1 MSARLENKAF
11 IVTGGSSGIG
21 FAVARRLTAEGA
33 AVVIG
38 SRRKDVGGAAARE
51 PPHRRWH
58 SDLRTGRR
66 HDRGRRRPTGHRCSR
81 RVRALDGAFNNAG
94 GVNASGPISTVD
106 ADTWNAELTQNV
118 TSVFHCLKYQ
128 IPAVLETGGAIVNNA
143 SNMGVVALPEAAP
156 YVAAKHAVVGLT
168 RSVAL
173 EVADRGVRVN
183 AITTGGVD
191 TPLARG
197 SMATTPEALAYI
209 ESLHPVKRI
218 AQPDEIA
225 PFVAFLLSDEASFIT
240 APPSRSTVGSPRA
253 EQYST
258 KTTAGP
264 E

>member
-38 SRRKDVGGAAARE
+38 SRRKDVGEAAAE
-51 PPHRRWH
+51 
-58 SDLRTGRR
+58 SLRTAGGRAIFVPADVTIEDDAAR
-66 HDRGRRRPTGHRCSR
+66 LVTTAVAEFGR
-81 RVRALDGAFNNAG
+81 LDGAFNNAG

-106 ADTWNAELTQNV
+106 TDSWDAELTQNV

-225 PFVAFLLSDEASFIT
+225 PFVAFLLSDESSFVTGAALAID
-240 APPSRSTVGSPRA
+240 GGF
-253 EQYST
+253 
-258 KTTAGP
+258 TTR
-264 E
+264 

>member
-38 SRRKDVGGAAARE
+38 SRHKDVGEAAAE
-51 PPHRRWH
+51 
-58 SDLRTGRR
+58 SLRTAGGTAIFVPADVTIEDDAARLVTAAVAEFGR
-66 HDRGRRRPTGHRCSR
+66 
-81 RVRALDGAFNNAG
+81 LDGAFNNAG

-197 SMATTPEALAYI
+197 SMATTPEVLAYI

-240 APPSRSTVGSPRA
+240 GAALAIDGGF
-253 EQYST
+253 
-258 KTTAGP
+258 TTR
-264 E
+264 

>member
-1 MSARLENKAF
+1 MSSRFESKVL

-21 FAVARRLTAEGA
+21 LAVARRLAAEGA
-33 AVVIG
+33 AVIIG
-38 SRRKDVGGAAARE
+38 SRRKDVGEKAAE
-51 PPHRRWH
+51 
-58 SDLRTGRR
+58 SLRSAGGTAIFVPADVSIEEDAALLVTTAITEFGR
-66 HDRGRRRPTGHRCSR
+66 
-81 RVRALDGAFNNAG
+81 LDGAFNNAG

-106 ADTWNAELTQNV
+106 ADTWNAELAQNV
-118 TSVFHCLKYQ
+118 TSVFNCLKHQ
-128 IPAVLETGGAIVNNA
+128 IPAVLQTGGAIVNNA

-197 SMATTPEALAYI
+197 SMATTDEALAYI
-209 ESLHPVKRI
+209 ESLHPVNRI
-218 AQPDEIA
+218 AQPEEIA

-240 APPSRSTVGSPRA
+240 GAALAIDGGF
-253 EQYST
+253 
-258 KTTAGP
+258 TTR
-264 E
+264 

>member
-38 SRRKDVGGAAARE
+38 SRRKDVGEAAAE
-51 PPHRRWH
+51 
-58 SDLRTGRR
+58 SLRTAGGTAIFVPADVTIEDDAARLVTAAVAEFGR
-66 HDRGRRRPTGHRCSR
+66 
-81 RVRALDGAFNNAG
+81 LDGAFNNAD

-240 APPSRSTVGSPRA
+240 GAALAIDGGF
-253 EQYST
+253 
-258 KTTAGP
+258 TTR
-264 E
+264 

>member
-38 SRRKDVGGAAARE
+38 SRRKDVGEAAAE
-51 PPHRRWH
+51 
-58 SDLRTGRR
+58 SLRTAGGTAIFVPADVTIEDDAARLVTAAVAEFGR
-66 HDRGRRRPTGHRCSR
+66 
-81 RVRALDGAFNNAG
+81 LDGAFNNAG

-106 ADTWNAELTQNV
+106 ADSWNAELTQNV

-128 IPAVLETGGAIVNNA
+128 IPAVLETCGAIVNNA

-225 PFVAFLLSDEASFIT
+225 PFVAFLLSDESSFVTGAALAID
-240 APPSRSTVGSPRA
+240 GGF
-253 EQYST
+253 
-258 KTTAGP
+258 TTR
-264 E
+264 

>member
-1 MSARLENKAF
+1 MSSRLESKVF

-21 FAVARRLTAEGA
+21 LAVARRLVAEGA

-38 SRRKDVGGAAARE
+38 ARRKDVGEEAAERLRAAGGSAVFVPADVSIE
-51 PPHRRWH
+51 
-58 SDLRTGRR
+58 SDAATLVATAVSEFGR
-66 HDRGRRRPTGHRCSR
+66 
-81 RVRALDGAFNNAG
+81 LDGAFNNAG

-106 ADTWNAELTQNV
+106 ADDWNAELSQNA
-118 TSVFHCLKYQ
+118 TSVFNCLKHQ
-128 IPAVLETGGAIVNNA
+128 VPAVLDTRGSIVNNA
-143 SNMGVVALPEAAP
+143 SNLGVVGLPEAAP

-197 SMATTPEALAYI
+197 SMATTDEALAYI
-209 ESLHPVKRI
+209 ESLHPVNRI
-218 AQPDEIA
+218 AQPAEIA

-240 APPSRSTVGSPRA
+240 GAALAIDGGF
-253 EQYST
+253 
-258 KTTAGP
+258 TTR
-264 E
+264 

>member
-1 MSARLENKAF
+1 MSARLENKVF

-21 FAVARRLTAEGA
+21 LAVARRLTAEGA

-38 SRRKDVGGAAARE
+38 SRRKDVGEAAAE
-51 PPHRRWH
+51 
-58 SDLRTGRR
+58 SLR
-66 HDRGRRRPTGHRCSR
+66 
-81 RVRALDGAFNNAG
+81 
-94 GVNASGPISTVD
+94 VNASGPISTVD
-106 ADTWNAELTQNV
+106 ADAWNAELAQNV
-118 TSVFHCLKYQ
+118 TSVFNCLKHQ

-197 SMATTPEALAYI
+197 SMATTDEALAYI
-209 ESLHPVKRI
+209 ESLHPVNRI
-218 AQPDEIA
+218 AQPEEIA
-225 PFVAFLLSDEASFIT
+225 PFVAFLLSGEASFIT
-240 APPSRSTVGSPRA
+240 GAALAIDGGF
-253 EQYST
+253 
-258 KTTAGP
+258 TTR
-264 E
+264 